1 MTEIWLSYKF
11 HLLYFLFYNA
21 AIIDIIECTMQC
33 HTILHYTPSHHTTRC
48 KLSALLLLLLLFLD
62 ILQFEFYNLTCSC
75 KIKLI
80 LWKNKHQK
88 WWKRITKRN
97 TDWEEK
103 KVRYLNS
110 IQFYSIQPC
119 ILSTIFAYDVSSL
132 ALYLWLYL
140 LINNKQIILSYTL
153 LLYDAI
159 F

>member
-1 MTEIWLSYKF
+1 MYHAMSYYTTLYSIAPHHTMWAICPAPASTHVSWYFTIWL
-11 HLLYFLFYNA
+11 N
-21 AIIDIIECTMQC
+21 
-33 HTILHYTPSHHTTRC
+33 
-48 KLSALLLLLLLFLD
+48 
-62 ILQFEFYNLTCSC
+62 NLTCSC

-140 LINNKQIILSYTL
+140 LIDNKQIILSYTL